1 MKKQRNIIKKTLKQ
15 TNNEKPMRPHEKSRK
30 RIENNDKQ
38 WNIEKKG
45 KTMKNNSENNEKKK
59 IMET

>member
-1 MKKQRNIIKKTLKQ
+1 MKNIEKTTKYNKKTLKQ
-15 TNNEKPMRPHEKSRK
+15 TNNEKPMQPHEKSRK

-45 KTMKNNSENNEKKK
+45 KNNEKQ
-59 IMET
+59 